1 MSALSTLEQDARTAG
16 VPYFDPDD
24 YLINAIRRATAHGQD
39 LRVSADGFGE
49 LVVASGRGEYF
60 TSIGDMAAFCRLP
73 VNRLRVSVDSRG
85 AAPSGTGRNIDELM
99 WSAAFH
105 ASDGR
110 LMLGCY
116 RDDVVELR
124 HWPNFTR
131 LPHTPNS
138 LRIAALLVQHPTS
151 VTLAA
156 RLLKI
161 EREELYQFY
170 SAARCAGLARAVNR
184 KPEEPTLAPHR
195 HQTLLAALLNKI
207 AGI

>member
-1 MSALSTLEQDARTAG
+1 MTALSTLEQDARTAG
-16 VPYFDPDD
+16 VPYFNPDD
-24 YLINAIRRATAHGQD
+24 YLINTIRRATANCQD
-39 LRVSADGFGE
+39 LHVSAEGLGE
-49 LVVASGRGEYF
+49 LLLASGRGEYF
-60 TSIGDMAAFCRLP
+60 TNVRDMAAFCRLP
-73 VNRLRVSVDSRG
+73 VTRLRINVGNRG
-85 AAPSGTGRNIDELM
+85 SIPSTTGRNIDELM
-99 WSAAFH
+99 WMAGFH
-105 ASDGR
+105 ASDRR

-124 HWPNFTR
+124 HWPNLTR
-131 LPHTPNS
+131 LPQTPNS

-184 KPEEPTLAPHR
+184 KPEEPKLAPHR

>member
-1 MSALSTLEQDARTAG
+1 MTVLSTLEQDARTAG

-24 YLINAIRRATAHGQD
+24 YLINVIRRATANGQD
-39 LRVSADGFGE
+39 LHVSADGVGE
-49 LVVASGRGEYF
+49 LLIASSRGEYF
-60 TSIGDMAAFCRLP
+60 ANASDMAALCRLP
-73 VNRLRVSVDSRG
+73 VTRLRINVEHRG
-85 AAPSGTGRNIDELM
+85 TMPTAVGRNIDELM
-99 WSAAFH
+99 WTAAFH

-131 LPHTPNS
+131 IPQTPHS
-138 LRIAALLVQHPTS
+138 LRIAALLVDHPTS
-151 VTLAA
+151 ITLAA
-156 RLLKI
+156 RLLKV

-184 KPEEPTLAPHR
+184 KAEEPKLAPHR

>member
-1 MSALSTLEQDARTAG
+1 MTALSTLEQDARTAG

-24 YLINAIRRATAHGQD
+24 YLINAIRRATANGQD
-39 LRVSADGFGE
+39 LHVSADGLGE
-49 LVVASGRGEYF
+49 LLIASSRGEYF
-60 TSIGDMAAFCRLP
+60 TSVNDMAALCRLP
-73 VNRLRVSVDSRG
+73 IARLRISVDHRG
-85 AAPSGTGRNIDELM
+85 AVPITTGRNIDELM
-99 WSAAFH
+99 WTAAFH
-105 ASDGR
+105 ASDSR

-131 LPHTPNS
+131 IPHTPNS

-184 KPEEPTLAPHR
+184 KPEEPKLAPHR
-195 HQTLLAALLNKI
+195 HQTLLSALLNKI

>member
-1 MSALSTLEQDARTAG
+1 MDGGIPCLRQTVDAWLLPRRRGG
-16 VPYFDPDD
+16 V
-24 YLINAIRRATAHGQD
+24 A
-39 LRVSADGFGE
+39 
-49 LVVASGRGEYF
+49 
-60 TSIGDMAAFCRLP
+60 
-73 VNRLRVSVDSRG
+73 
-85 AAPSGTGRNIDELM
+85 
-99 WSAAFH
+99 
-105 ASDGR
+105 
-110 LMLGCY
+110 
-116 RDDVVELR
+116 

-131 LPHTPNS
+131 LPQTPNS

-184 KPEEPTLAPHR
+184 KPEEPKLAPHR